1 MLGKQAVQ
9 AKKQRQATSGLQ
21 VDETV
26 QRLKSCFPFS
36 ICAVLRAWIVVIT
49 YLGRNPVMT
58 AGTARRNRAAG

>member
-26 QRLKSCFPFS
+26 QRLKSCFSFS

-49 YLGRNPVMT
+49 YWGEIPL
-58 AGTARRNRAAG
+58 